1 MSWAT
6 LAASTNRVALNRLG
20 SVVVTSG
27 AVTGRGF
34 LLMPSQLVLDGMVI
48 TTDYTLTVLA
58 DDFGGLLYGDAITV
72 DGVNY
77 GVRETRKL
85 DDGTWSEILLSK
97 LAPDV
102 AAPGSNPADYSL
114 SLADLGDVRLTSPA
128 QGDVLINDGSNWVN
142 TPRVDGGGA

>member
-20 SVVVTSG
+20 SVGVTSG

-34 LLMPSQLVLDGMVI
+34 LLMPSQLILDGMAI
-48 TTDYTLTVLA
+48 TTDYTLTVLTN
-58 DDFGGLLYGDAITV
+58 DFGGLLYGAAITV

-77 GVRETRKL
+77 SVRETRKL

-97 LAPDV
+97 LAPDSS
-102 AAPGSNPADYSL
+102 AAGQDPRTFN
-114 SLADLGDVRLTSPA
+114 LADLTDVNVTDAA